1 MKKSAILAAALL
13 SACNSTPPELL
24 PPPFGPNG
32 KTDPRLF
39 FPTGLAQTP
48 AGLVVANG
56 NFNRAFEAGTVVLI
70 SRSYIDSLI
79 LQSSLPPSAAV
90 DCDVDPATLDTA
102 STAAC
107 YPQIPAD
114 QFLGP
119 PNHAVLI
126 GNYAGPIALNKAGTA
141 AFAGSR
147 DTGRLNA
154 VRIGSD
160 GTLGCLPN
168 AGDDAR
174 QDCRQGLALKS
185 GGTNT
190 TLVSAGVDGPYTI
203 VAGDTID
210 PGDETRTPRDVL
222 FVSSII
228 PHINSVS
235 SGSIQSSTAV
245 AVLDM
250 QDPTQLRFTMRAGG
264 NFDITAGTAP
274 GPMVFDAVRRNLYLS
289 GCYQRS
295 TAFGAGEPGTG
306 LCISSSVNYLRT
318 LNVDAQSF
326 ADPLILDLR
335 GDVLSVF
342 TTQLLLDSPHDTAGN
357 PLAPTTLWATM
368 RAPDTLVRIDLPDV
382 PSVSPRVRQII
393 PLPISPAEMVRIGR
407 TGKPDLLAI
416 VGERNN
422 SVVIFDTGTSE
433 VVAKVGRLG
442 DSPFMI
448 QRIDC
453 PATRTSSACLA
464 VSVFG
469 ECRIALIE
477 VPVDQPSETALRAL
491 AGSCPK

>member
-39 FPTGLAQTP
+39 FPTGLAQTD
-48 AGLVVANG
+48 AGLLVANG

-70 SRSYIDSLI
+70 SRTYIDSLVN
-79 LQSSLPPSAAV
+79 QNGPGTDGGLPQPV
-90 DCDVDPATLDTA
+90 DCDVDPARLSPTA
-102 STAAC
+102 LAAC
-107 YPQIPAD
+107 YPQIPPG
-114 QFLGP
+114 QFSG
-119 PNHAVLI
+119 AVLI
-126 GNYAGPIALNKAGTA
+126 GNYAGPVTLNKAGTA
-141 AFAGSR
+141 AFTGSR
-147 DTGRLNA
+147 DTGKLNA
-154 VRIGSD
+154 VRVGSG

-168 AGDDAR
+168 AGDDTK
-174 QDCRQGLALKS
+174 QDCRQGLALTLPDGQTK
-185 GGTNT
+185 T
-190 TLVSAGVDGPYTI
+190 TLPGVGVDGPYTI
-203 VAGDTID
+203 VAGDTIQ
-210 PGDETRTPRDVL
+210 PGSTTAEDVL

-235 SGSIQSSTAV
+235 SGTIQSSTAV
-245 AVLDM
+245 AALDM
-250 QDPTQLRFTMRAGG
+250 TDPTKLQFAMRAGG
-264 NFDITAGTAP
+264 SFDVTAGTAP
-274 GPMVFDAVRRNLYLS
+274 GPMVFDPVRRQLYLS

-306 LCISSSVNYLRT
+306 LCISSTVNYLRT
-318 LNVDAQSF
+318 VNVDAQSF

-342 TTQLLLDSPHDTAGN
+342 TTGLLLDSPPPDALGH
-357 PLAPTTLWATM
+357 PVAPTTLWATM
-368 RAPDTLVRIDLPDV
+368 RAPDTLVRIDLPNV
-382 PSVSPRVRQII
+382 PSVSPRVRQVT
-393 PLPISPAEMVRIGR
+393 PLPISPAQMVRIGR

-416 VGERNN
+416 VGERNS

-433 VVAKVGRLG
+433 VVAQVGRLG

-453 PATRTSSACLA
+453 PKSSSACLA

-469 ECRIALIE
+469 ECRVALIE
-477 VPVDQPSETALRAL
+477 VPIDQPSATALRAL